1 MQDKIFFDT
10 NIIVYLYSEDEIEK
24 REKIINIAS
33 KNDVFISTQVINEFS
48 NVLYKKFNLKTNEI
62 LPVIEELQ
70 ENFEIVNINMD
81 TIKLAH
87 RIKDK
92 YKYSYFDSLIISSA
106 LENDCNILFTEDLH
120 NSQKIEEKLK
130 IINPFK

>member
-1 MQDKIFFDT
+1 MQDRIFLDT
-10 NIIVYLYSEDEIEK
+10 NMIVYLYSEDEIEK
-24 REKIINIAS
+24 REEIISIVS
-33 KNDVFISTQVINEFS
+33 KNDVFISTQVVNEFS

-70 ENFEIVNINMD
+70 ENFKIANINMD

-92 YKYSYFDSLIISSA
+92 YKYGYFDSLIISSA
-106 LENDCNILFTEDLH
+106 LENDCSILFTEDLH
-120 NSQKIEEKLK
+120 SNQKIEEKLK